1 MHNIELSPLDSF
13 SSPSI
18 FQESAFGSENFV
30 ATPSSASSLDHT
42 APAVDA
48 QHAALRAFVSPV
60 MATELTI
67 PPSFRN
73 CGNPQS
79 HFPHTSANY
88 SPSHREYV
96 RLSDSPSSRPPRLLD
111 QHDLSNLN
119 PSHYVPVNPLASLL
133 SGSASGT
140 NPSYGSPPHQP
151 IQPIPPFSNQYLSK
165 HHPTDIGDLSVSQ
178 QIEFD
183 TICSD
188 YLTMLSSP
196 TRMDSTRKAE
206 ATSPALGAVSPPE
219 DEAAAKAILEVIE
232 GMDII
237 VLSRAILSSE
247 SPPASPS
254 YKVEHQM
261 SAYLTSPLIDSPW
274 EEDFLTTPALLPGG
288 DMGIDI
294 MASPALLDNDEVYT
308 NAPLFGDEPL
318 FEPLTFEKLNA
329 DHRGLDLDSLSLR
342 HSPEVSDTPNASI
355 SPASA
360 GSRTKKSV
368 GKQATKTPRRKSAP
382 TGTRKNV
389 TPDSLI
395 PVDAPIQTRKY
406 VSESATSRKEL
417 PAVFARKRKRVSA
430 DLDDEE
436 DLLSAPPTN
445 NELSAIEA
453 KRRQNTLAARR
464 SRKRKL
470 EHQREL
476 ECIIDNER
484 AEKDAWKQR
493 ALAFEAILNSNG
505 IRIPPEFAIQR
516 M

>member
-1 MHNIELSPLDSF
+1 
-13 SSPSI
+13 
-18 FQESAFGSENFV
+18 
-30 ATPSSASSLDHT
+30 
-42 APAVDA
+42 
-48 QHAALRAFVSPV
+48 
-60 MATELTI
+60 
-67 PPSFRN
+67 
-73 CGNPQS
+73 
-79 HFPHTSANY
+79 
-88 SPSHREYV
+88 
-96 RLSDSPSSRPPRLLD
+96 
-111 QHDLSNLN
+111 
-119 PSHYVPVNPLASLL
+119 
-133 SGSASGT
+133 
-140 NPSYGSPPHQP
+140 
-151 IQPIPPFSNQYLSK
+151 
-165 HHPTDIGDLSVSQ
+165 
-178 QIEFD
+178 
-183 TICSD
+183 
-188 YLTMLSSP
+188 
-196 TRMDSTRKAE
+196 MDSTSKAE
-206 ATSPALGAVSPPE
+206 AASPALGAASPPE
-219 DEAAAKAILEVIE
+219 DEAAAKAILKVLE
-232 GMDII
+232 GMVVV
-237 VLSRAILSSE
+237 VLSRDILSSE

-254 YKVEHQM
+254 YKVEQEL

-288 DMGIDI
+288 DVGIDI

-329 DHRGLDLDSLSLR
+329 DRRGLSLDPLSLR
-342 HSPEVSDTPNASI
+342 PSPGAPDSPTASV
-355 SPASA
+355 SPASST
-360 GSRTKKSV
+360 GGRGKKSA
-368 GKQATKTPRRKSAP
+368 GKQATKTPRRKSVP

-417 PAVFARKRKRVSA
+417 PAVFARKRKRASV
-430 DLDDEE
+430 DLDDED
-436 DLLSAPPTN
+436 DLLAAPPTST
-445 NELSAIEA
+445 ELSAIEA

-476 ECIIDNER
+476 ETVIDNER

>member
-1 MHNIELSPLDSF
+1 MHNNELSPLDSF
-13 SSPSI
+13 SSPSA
-18 FQESAFGSENFV
+18 FQESALGSENFV
-30 ATPSSASSLDHT
+30 VTPSSASSLDHT

-48 QHAALRAFVSPV
+48 QHAALQALMSPV
-60 MATELTI
+60 MATELI
-67 PPSFRN
+67 MPPSFRN

-79 HFPHTSANY
+79 YFPHPPANY
-88 SPSHREYV
+88 PSSSDRYV
-96 RLSDSPSSRPPRLLD
+96 RLNDSSSSRPPRLLD
-111 QHDLSNLN
+111 QHDLLPLIPSN
-119 PSHYVPVNPLASLL
+119 YVSVNPLTSLL
-133 SGSASGT
+133 SGPASGT
-140 NPSYGSPPHQP
+140 NPNYGSPPHQS
-151 IQPIPPFSNQYLSK
+151 IQPIPSSSNQYLST
-165 HHPTDIGDLSVSQ
+165 HQPTDIGDLSISQ

-196 TRMDSTRKAE
+196 NSTRKAE
-206 ATSPALGAVSPPE
+206 ATSPALGATSPLE
-219 DEAAAKAILEVIE
+219 DEAAAKAILKVLE
-232 GMDII
+232 GM
-237 VLSRAILSSE
+237 VVVALSGAILSSE

-254 YKVEHQM
+254 YKVEHEL

-294 MASPALLDNDEVYT
+294 MASPALLDDDDVYT

-329 DHRGLDLDSLSLR
+329 DRHGLALDPLSLR
-342 HSPEVSDTPNASI
+342 PSPEAPDSPTASI
-355 SPASA
+355 SPASST
-360 GSRTKKSV
+360 GGRGKKST
-368 GKQATKTPRRKSAP
+368 GKQATKTPRRKSVP

-389 TPDSLI
+389 TPESLI
-395 PVDAPIQTRKY
+395 PVDAPIQNRKY
-406 VSESATSRKEL
+406 TSESATSRKEL
-417 PAVFARKRKRVSA
+417 PAVFARKRKRASA
-430 DLDDEE
+430 DLDDDE
-436 DLLSAPPTN
+436 DLLAAPPTT

-476 ECIIDNER
+476 ECIIDGER

-516 M
+516 I

>member
-1 MHNIELSPLDSF
+1 MHNIELSPLGSF
-13 SSPSI
+13 SSPSV
-18 FQESAFGSENFV
+18 FQESALGSEHFV
-30 ATPSSASSLDHT
+30 ATPSSASSLDHI

-48 QHAALRAFVSPV
+48 QHAALQALISPV
-60 MATELTI
+60 LATELTV
-67 PPSFRN
+67 PSSFRN
-73 CGNPQS
+73 CADLQS
-79 HFPHTSANY
+79 HFSLAPTNY
-88 SPSHREYV
+88 SSSLHRHNV
-96 RLSDSPSSRPPRLLD
+96 RLSDSPSSHIPNLLD
-111 QHDLSNLN
+111 QHDFTLTTT
-119 PSHYVPVNPLASLL
+119 HHVPVIPFTSF

-140 NPSYGSPPHQP
+140 NPNYGSPSHQS
-151 IQPIPPFSNQYLSK
+151 IQPIPSSSSQYLST
-165 HHPTDIGDLSVSQ
+165 HQPTDLGDLSISQ

-183 TICSD
+183 AICSD

-196 TRMDSTRKAE
+196 NRMDSTSKAE
-206 ATSPALGAVSPPE
+206 AASPALGAASPPE
-219 DEAAAKAILEVIE
+219 DEAAAKAILKVLE
-232 GMDII
+232 GMVVV
-237 VLSRAILSSE
+237 VLSRDILSSE

-254 YKVEHQM
+254 YKVEQEL

-288 DMGIDI
+288 DVGIDI

-329 DHRGLDLDSLSLR
+329 DRRGLSLDPLSLR
-342 HSPEVSDTPNASI
+342 PSPGAPDSPTASV
-355 SPASA
+355 SPASST
-360 GSRTKKSV
+360 GGRSKKSA
-368 GKQATKTPRRKSAP
+368 GKQATKTPRRKSVP

-417 PAVFARKRKRVSA
+417 PAVFARKRKRASV
-430 DLDDEE
+430 DLDDED
-436 DLLSAPPTN
+436 DLLAAPPTST
-445 NELSAIEA
+445 ELSAIEA

-476 ECIIDNER
+476 ETVIDNER